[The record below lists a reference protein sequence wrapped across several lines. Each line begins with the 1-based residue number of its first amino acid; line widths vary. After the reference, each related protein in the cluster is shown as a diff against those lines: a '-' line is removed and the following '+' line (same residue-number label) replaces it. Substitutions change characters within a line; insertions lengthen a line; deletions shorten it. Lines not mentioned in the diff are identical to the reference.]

1 MSNSNKEYYYL
12 PNLKEVVDN
21 VIMHAL
27 DGCWHLN
34 HPTREYVKC
43 IDYLLEFW
51 RRHLRWQYDRYMEH
65 DDDYMLCLEYE
76 EARNEL
82 EEVKREWEEYKD
94 IFQI

>member
-21 VIMHAL
+21 VIRHTMDFEAL
-27 DGCWHLN
+27 YQTW
-34 HPTREYVKC
+34 EYEKC
-43 IDYLLEFW
+43 IDGLLEFW

-76 EARNEL
+76 EACNEL
-82 EEVKREWEEYKD
+82 EEVKREWKKYKD
-94 IFQI
+94 ALHW